1 MSHAETGNCFAIPAA
16 CLSYDLKTIITK
28 GDKNMKARL
37 PAEYQNKGAANM
49 NQMIKQAQK
58 MQDDIAAVQEKLDE
72 TEFSVSAGG
81 GMIELTMTGG
91 KVLKSVKLNP
101 DCIDKDNPEDLEDII
116 IAGVNAMLQKVEEES
131 TKEME
136 KVTGG
141 LSMPGLF

>member
-1 MSHAETGNCFAIPAA
+1 
-16 CLSYDLKTIITK
+16 
-28 GDKNMKARL
+28 MKARL
-37 PAEYQNKGAANM
+37 PQAYQNQGASNM

-58 MQDDIAAVQEKLDE
+58 MQDDIAAVQAQLDE
-72 TEFSVSAGG
+72 TDFTASAGG

-101 DCIDKDNPEDLEDII
+101 DCIDKENPEDLEDII
-116 IAGVNAMLQKVEEES
+116 VAGVNAILQKVEEES

>member
-1 MSHAETGNCFAIPAA
+1 
-16 CLSYDLKTIITK
+16 
-28 GDKNMKARL
+28 MKARL

-58 MQDDIAAVQEKLDE
+58 MQDDIAEVQARLDE
-72 TEFSVSAGG
+72 TEFTASAGG
-81 GMIELTMTGG
+81 GMIELVMTGG
-91 KVLKSVKLNP
+91 KELKSVKLNP

-116 IAGVNAMLQKVEEES
+116 IAGVNAVLKKVEEES

-141 LSMPGLF
+141 LNMPGLF